1 MIAKRQSDPNAR
13 EKHNR
18 QCCKSRARV
27 KARKELAKLAEEAA
41 RTRHGESTHIRER
54 RVDEG
59 YTTDQHKTATP
70 IIREIER
77 RVRVKIKC
85 CTCCIPYGH
94 IVVIVVTKLRIL

>member
-1 MIAKRQSDPNAR
+1 MNAKQQSDPNAR

-18 QCCKSRARV
+18 QCLKSRARV

-41 RTRHGESTHIRER
+41 NAGHGGSTNIRER

-59 YTTDQHKTATP
+59 YTTDQHKTVTE

-85 CTCCIPYGH
+85 CIPYGH
-94 IVVIVVTKLRIL
+94 IVAKVTKLRIL